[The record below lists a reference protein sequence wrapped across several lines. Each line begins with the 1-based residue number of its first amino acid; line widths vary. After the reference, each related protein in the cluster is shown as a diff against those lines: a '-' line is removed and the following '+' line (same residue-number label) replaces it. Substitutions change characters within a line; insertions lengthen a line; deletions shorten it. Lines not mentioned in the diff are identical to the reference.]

1 MRKFLKKYFPF
12 VLTFFNVYA
21 RLKYKNKSTQQVFD
35 SIYAANSWEG
45 DESVSGQ
52 GSDMDQTEVVR
63 QEIPKIIEQFE
74 IVSFLDAPCGDHY
87 WMSLINLV
95 SVEYTGADIV
105 KELVD
110 KTAEKYPDKNFI
122 QLDLVS
128 DNMDSYDLV
137 FVRDCFVHLSF
148 ESVLKALN
156 NIKKSGSKY
165 LLTTTF
171 PEKDKNGDIVTGGW
185 RWLNF
190 QEPPFNFPEPL
201 YIFNEQ
207 CSEGKKFADKS
218 MGLWKI
224 SDLPDFDL
232 KA

>member
-21 RLKYKNKSTQQVFD
+21 RYKYKDKSTQQVFD
-35 SIYAANSWEG
+35 SIYASNSWEG

-52 GSDMDQTEVVR
+52 GSDLEQTEVVR
-63 QEIPKIIEQFE
+63 GELPKIIEKFD
-74 IVSFLDAPCGDHY
+74 IKSILDAPCGDHY
-87 WMSLINLV
+87 WISQVDLKDIK
-95 SVEYTGADIV
+95 YTGADIV
-105 KELVD
+105 QELID
-110 KTAEKYPDKNFI
+110 RTAKKYPEKNFI

-128 DNMDSYDLV
+128 DSMESYDLV
-137 FVRDCFVHLSF
+137 FVRDCFVHLSQ
-148 ESVLKALN
+148 ENILKALN
-156 NIKKSGSKY
+156 NIKKSNSTY

-171 PEKDKNGDIVTGGW
+171 PEKTKNMDIVTGGW

-190 QEPPFNFPEPL
+190 QEAPFNFPEPL
-201 YIFNEQ
+201 YVFNEK
-207 CSEGKKFADKS
+207 CTEGKKFTDKS

-224 SDLPDFDL
+224 SDFPDHEV